1 MDVAFVAAHIEYSAY
16 LLSMCAP
23 SNMTVGLP
31 RCITPQRNT
40 VTTVNNT
47 CQLQQEAICKEM
59 RNDKPVRLGFKGSNH
74 RHLFIVASHAGIAD
88 QG

>member
-1 MDVAFVAAHIEYSAY
+1 MDVAFEAAHIEYSAY
-16 LLSMCAP
+16 LLFMCTP
-23 SNMTVGLP
+23 SNMTMGLP
-31 RCITPQRNT
+31 RCIAPQRNT

-47 CQLQQEAICKEM
+47 CQLQQETIYREM

-74 RHLFIVASHAGIAD
+74 RHLLMVASHAGIAD